1 MAYLLDGLVILI
13 LAFCVWRG
21 YKHGL
26 IRTAVMLVGFLAA
39 ALIAGQLSGPIAGG
53 VYDGIIGP
61 NMEDTLVEQVVTAG
75 ETQVEVNIST
85 LLGDNEAVQSYLKD
99 LGLATSITLGFDDL
113 SEPAVRET
121 VQPAMQTVVR
131 PAMVQI
137 LSAVVTVLLFFLL
150 LIVVCLL
157 ARLLDKVF
165 QLPLLRQLN
174 QFGGLAA
181 GVLQG
186 VFWAMVFA
194 VLVRFVADCGVL
206 GSVLT
211 VEAVEKSTLTAKL
224 AGWNWIFIGKV

>member
-1 MAYLLDGLVILI
+1 MAYLLDALDILI
-13 LAFCVWRG
+13 LIFCVWRG
-21 YKHGL
+21 FKQGL

-39 ALIAGQLSGPIAGG
+39 ALIAGQLSGPIAAG
-53 VYDGIIGP
+53 VYDGMIAPG
-61 NMEDTLVEQVVTAG
+61 MEDTLVEQVVAAG
-75 ETQVEVNIST
+75 ETQVEIRLSS
-85 LLGDNEAVQSYLKD
+85 LLGDNETVEAYLAD

-113 SEPAVRET
+113 SESAVRQG
-121 VQPAMQTVVR
+121 VQPAMQQVVR
-131 PAMVQI
+131 PAVVQI
-137 LSAVVTVLLFFLL
+137 LSAVVTVLLFLVL
-150 LIVVCLL
+150 LIAVCLL

-174 QFGGLAA
+174 RFGGLFA

-186 VFWAMVFA
+186 VFWAMIFA

-211 VEAVEKSTLTAKL
+211 VEAVEASALTSRL